1 MLLAPPAGEG
11 ELRAADEATLSV
23 AAESLAEGES
33 GGVLRERIYHNCT
46 TP

>member
-1 MLLAPPAGEG
+1 MLLVPAAGGG

-23 AAESLAEGES
+23 AAESWAEGES
-33 GGVLRERIYHNCT
+33 GGFLRERIYHNCT